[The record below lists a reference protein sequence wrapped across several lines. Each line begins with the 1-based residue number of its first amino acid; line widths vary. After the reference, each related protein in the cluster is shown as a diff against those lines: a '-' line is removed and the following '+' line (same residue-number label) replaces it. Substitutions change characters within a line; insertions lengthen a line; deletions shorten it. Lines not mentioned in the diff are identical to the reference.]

1 MSCLRAAARST
12 RATSCAAASSTGSSG
27 KRMCLLQ
34 YHRHQR
40 QSTSLLSATTTRW
53 MNSGAKKTRSSAS
66 GYSRRI
72 VSSTTNR
79 AAESGGGDVKQS
91 RFKRRDPNAKPPP
104 APLGSG
110 PPPATNPVS
119 AKILEKS
126 REENPDVEVVPLQ
139 QTQFQGVANI
149 DDESEETSQSNV
161 LKRRAILLA
170 GDVASF
176 FVFAT
181 IGRASHGEALNP
193 IDIFGT
199 ASPFILGWTS
209 ASYLLGARG
218 AFGDCSRRSGVDKL
232 GKILP
237 SVGKTVLLGVPIGVV
252 IRSVATFHVP
262 EISFLFVSLGF
273 NGVALLLWRVGVSAD
288 IRVGGDQSATSGAK
302 KASKRGNPLEFL
314 SLLKSLVT
322 RW

>member
-1 MSCLRAAARST
+1 MIWYKQIPNWLDEESKTWTSQQIYDFTESYIRALSRYTNGKIDEWDVLNEAIVFNGYRSNT
-12 RATSCAAASSTGSSG
+12 WYEKVNVQENDNGEIG
-27 KRMCLLQ
+27 
-34 YHRHQR
+34 Y
-40 QSTSLLSATTTRW
+40 LSYF
-53 MNSGAKKTRSSAS
+53 SKL
-66 GYSRRI
+66 
-72 VSSTTNR
+72 
-79 AAESGGGDVKQS
+79 
-91 RFKRRDPNAKPPP
+91 FKWA
-104 APLGSG
+104 
-110 PPPATNPVS
+110 
-119 AKILEKS
+119 

-181 IGRASHGEALNP
+181 IGRASHGEGLNP
-193 IDIFGT
+193 IDIVGT

-288 IRVGGDQSATSGAK
+288 IRVGGDPSATSGAK

>member
-1 MSCLRAAARST
+1 
-12 RATSCAAASSTGSSG
+12 
-27 KRMCLLQ
+27 
-34 YHRHQR
+34 
-40 QSTSLLSATTTRW
+40 
-53 MNSGAKKTRSSAS
+53 MNRGGAKKNEVE
-66 GYSRRI
+66 RI
-72 VSSTTNR
+72 GAFSKKCF
-79 AAESGGGDVKQS
+79 EHYQQGGGEWRRRRQTIQ
-91 RFKRRDPNAKPPP
+91 FKRRDPNAKPPP

-181 IGRASHGEALNP
+181 IGRASHGEGLNP
-193 IDIFGT
+193 IDIVGT

-218 AFGDCSRRSGVDKL
+218 AFGDCSRPKRVDKL

-262 EISFLFVSLGF
+262 
-273 NGVALLLWRVGVSAD
+273 
-288 IRVGGDQSATSGAK
+288 
-302 KASKRGNPLEFL
+302 
-314 SLLKSLVT
+314 KSLSCSFRSVST
-322 RW
+322 ASLYSYGASA